1 MRDFPTTAY
10 RGREGNQVPPSVVG
24 NDAPKKN
31 HFYAFRAGGS
41 KPDDDEDVGKFMYFS
56 LYCNEILV
64 SWRVR

>member
-1 MRDFPTTAY
+1 MRDCPTIVA
-10 RGREGNQVPPSVVG
+10 RGKESKKVPLSVPS